1 MAIILTGITRRSSDL
16 YLISVQDTE
25 TGAVLTAKYN
35 PATGRDAL
43 KRTIE
48 DGLIY
53 MKETREDEASIEA
66 DIKATVEAINPATL
80 TTQED

>member
-1 MAIILTGITRRSSDL
+1 
-16 YLISVQDTE
+16 
-25 TGAVLTAKYN
+25 AKYN

-66 DIKATVEAINPATL
+66 DIKTTVEAINPATL